1 MIIMKEIRW
10 KYRFDNFSKSFE
22 ALKRSLEIEN
32 PSEVER
38 GGVIQF
44 YEMTFELAWKTIK
57 DYLQEEG
64 FEVKS
69 PRAAIK
75 QGIQIE
81 LLENGHDW
89 MDALEDR
96 NLTAHTY
103 DEETAVKVYQ
113 SIKNIYFPVLN
124 RFYEKLKNKL

>member
-1 MIIMKEIRW
+1 MRW
-10 KYRFDNFSKSFE
+10 KYRFDNYSK
-22 ALKRSLEIEN
+22 ALDVLKRSLEIEE

-44 YEMTFELAWKTIK
+44 YEMAFELSWKTIK

-81 LLENGHDW
+81 LLDNSHDW

-103 DEETAVKVYQ
+103 DEETAIKVYE
-113 SIKNIYFPVLN
+113 SIKKKYFPNLILL
-124 RFYEKLKNKL
+124 YDKLCKEL

>member
-1 MIIMKEIRW
+1 MNKN
-10 KYRFDNFSKSFE
+10 YGGNT
-22 ALKRSLEIEN
+22 LEIEN

-44 YEMTFELAWKTIK
+44 YKMTFELAWKTIK

-96 NLTAHTY
+96 NLTAHIY

>member
-1 MIIMKEIRW
+1 MKEIRW

-22 ALKRSLEIEN
+22 VLKRSLEIDN
-32 PSEVER
+32 PTEVER

-44 YEMTFELAWKTIK
+44 YEMSFELAWKLIK

-64 FEVKS
+64 FDVRS

-75 QGIQIE
+75 QGIQME
-81 LLENGHDW
+81 LLNDPYKW

-96 NLTAHTY
+96 NLTAHTN
-103 DEETAVKVYQ
+103 DEETAIRVYD
-113 SIKNIYFPVLN
+113 SIRNNYFPI
-124 RFYEKLKNKL
+124 LKDLYDRLKRQL

>member
-1 MIIMKEIRW
+1 MKEIRW

-75 QGIQIE
+75 QGIQIG

-96 NLTAHTY
+96 NLTAHIY

>member
-1 MIIMKEIRW
+1 MEEIRW

-44 YEMTFELAWKTIK
+44 YKMTFELAWKTIK

>member
-1 MIIMKEIRW
+1 MKEIRW

-22 ALKRSLEIEN
+22 VLKRSLEIAK

-44 YEMTFELAWKTIK
+44 YKMSFELTWKLIK

-64 FEVKS
+64 FEVRS

-75 QGIQIE
+75 QGINVE
-81 LLENGHDW
+81 LLNNPYKW

-103 DEETAVKVYQ
+103 DEETAKRVYD
-113 SIKNIYFPVLN
+113 SIKKNYFPI
-124 RFYEKLKNKL
+124 LKDLYDRLKKEL